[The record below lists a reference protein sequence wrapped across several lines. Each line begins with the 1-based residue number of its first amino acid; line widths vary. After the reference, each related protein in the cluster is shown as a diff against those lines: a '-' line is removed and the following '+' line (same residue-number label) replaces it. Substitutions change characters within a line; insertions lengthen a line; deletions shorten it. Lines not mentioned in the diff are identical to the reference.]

1 MPEYFL
7 VDFRDD
13 DDDDV
18 VVDKLMDVLGLTDT
32 ENNTKD
38 YQRDLSV
45 AERRVDFKS
54 INRFFEED
62 ALTLG
67 LKLRGF
73 IKLMEGQTLALIS
86 EQDARNLSAEF
97 AQSLRLST
105 GTEFSR
111 AVEEYLLDT
120 WRRNRDLAIDELPE
134 PVRDKLGNLRRY
146 DDSTEQQY
154 ATSFRPDVAVS
165 YLRNRALFIKGIID
179 DQLTKE
185 VKYQIFEH
193 LKGGRTLSET
203 MGNIREV
210 FEPWVGDPEKII
222 PSGMTATPEDIL
234 QAYRLENIV
243 RTETA
248 TAMNMARTAVGDA
261 AEDFVIGYEHSSILD
276 MRTSSVCMLADGI
289 RYRKDDARA
298 VKLQKP
304 LHWNCRSIDAFITT
318 NDVPVEWTSEED
330 LDEVVREIPKEFK

>member
-1 MPEYFL
+1 
-7 VDFRDD
+7 
-13 DDDDV
+13 
-18 VVDKLMDVLGLTDT
+18 
-32 ENNTKD
+32 
-38 YQRDLSV
+38 
-45 AERRVDFKS
+45 
-54 INRFFEED
+54 
-62 ALTLG
+62 
-67 LKLRGF
+67 
-73 IKLMEGQTLALIS
+73 MEGQTLALIS